1 MMVRK
6 KKYLNF
12 PRRARTLSSCNLSS
26 SFLIFCAVVSK
37 PWISCPSSI
46 NKDLPPGQSEAS
58 VSSKWQEPKS
68 NVEAAQI
75 TINPPEISSSYKFPV
90 GETKVTWIASNSM
103 GSANCSIFVTLSGN
117 CTE

>member
-1 MMVRK
+1 MQR
-6 KKYLNF
+6 
-12 PRRARTLSSCNLSS
+12 NLSS
-26 SFLIFCAVVSK
+26 SFLSLLCILCAVVRK

-46 NKDLPPGQSEAS
+46 NEDLPPGQSEAS

-75 TINPPEISSSYKFPV
+75 TINPFEISSSYKFPV
-90 GETKVTWIASNSM
+90 GQTKVTWIASNSV
-103 GSANCSIFVTLSGN
+103 GSANCSIYVTLSGN